1 MQSANSLLNMSSSN
15 VVPNIQSTNPLYNPA
30 IPVIGDSNNVRNLRN
45 IKMKDRF
52 YLDNAMDGQMK
63 NSDGLS
69 LGANNKF
76 LRRNNYDRQI
86 DPNYLRRENP
96 INRKH
101 TDIDDFYNG
110 SELAY
115 FELPRRIPRAQIV
128 DPMSINA
135 INPMNAYQYR
145 NRFLDNSN
153 VSKPVVKPIVKPVI
167 ETDKPKTPDK
177 PKAPIKTNL
186 NDNKTNLNDNKT
198 IGNDPTEDPD
208 IIKIKN
214 QLEKERGESIVNR
227 NINKAQNTPKD
238 LNTEIKDK
246 YGKPTIRT
254 PIKVGPKRTG
264 ISVGNF

>member
-15 VVPNIQSTNPLYNPA
+15 VVPNIQSTNPLYNPS
-30 IPVIGDSNNVRNLRN
+30 IPVIGDSNNVKNLRN

-52 YLDNAMDGQMK
+52 YLDNALDGQMK
-63 NSDGLS
+63 NNDGLS
-69 LGANNKF
+69 LGANNKY

-135 INPMNAYQYR
+135 INPMDAYQYK

-153 VSKPVVKPIVKPVI
+153 VSKPVVKPVK
-167 ETDKPKTPDK
+167 ETDK

-186 NDNKTNLNDNKT
+186 KDTKT

-214 QLEKERGESIVNR
+214 QIEKERGESIVNR
-227 NINKAQNTPKD
+227 NINTVQNTPKD
-238 LNTEIKDK
+238 LDTEIKDK

-254 PIKVGPKRTG
+254 PLKVGPKRTG

>member
-1 MQSANSLLNMSSSN
+1 MQSANSLLNTSSSN

-52 YLDNAMDGQMK
+52 YLDNAFDGQMK
-63 NSDGLS
+63 NNDGLS

-153 VSKPVVKPIVKPVI
+153 VSKPVEKIAPAFN
-167 ETDKPKTPDK
+167 PKDPQMISDK

-186 NDNKTNLNDNKT
+186 KDTKT

-208 IIKIKN
+208 IIKINN
-214 QLEKERGESIVNR
+214 QIKRERGESIVAR
-227 NINKAQNTPKD
+227 NINTIQNTPKD

-254 PIKVGPKRTG
+254 PLKVAPKSTG

>member
-15 VVPNIQSTNPLYNPA
+15 VVPNIQSTNPLYNPS

-52 YLDNAMDGQMK
+52 YLDNAFDGQMK
-63 NSDGLS
+63 NNDGLS
-69 LGANNKF
+69 LGANNKY

-115 FELPRRIPRAQIV
+115 FELPRRIPRAQII
-128 DPMSINA
+128 DPMTINA
-135 INPMNAYQYR
+135 INATNAYQYK

-153 VSKPVVKPIVKPVI
+153 VSKPVVKPVEKPVM
-167 ETDKPKTPDK
+167 ETDKPKAPDK
-177 PKAPIKTNL
+177 PKVIKTNL
-186 NDNKTNLNDNKT
+186 KDNKT

-227 NINKAQNTPKD
+227 NINAAQNTPKD

-254 PIKVGPKRTG
+254 PIKVAPKRTG